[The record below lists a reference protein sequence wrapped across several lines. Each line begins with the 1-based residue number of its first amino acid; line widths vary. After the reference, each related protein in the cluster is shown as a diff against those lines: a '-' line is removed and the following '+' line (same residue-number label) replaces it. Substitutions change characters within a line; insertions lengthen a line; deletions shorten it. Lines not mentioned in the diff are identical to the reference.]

1 MRMQWI
7 VKDFIS
13 RVNGIGDNYYFV
25 YFLEL
30 CGLINATSD
39 SEQLSFHRCDID
51 YMMNGFHNGAI
62 PAMEVCGWC
71 GYSIFDTYICNN
83 KSY

>member
-1 MRMQWI
+1 
-7 VKDFIS
+7 
-13 RVNGIGDNYYFV
+13 VNGIGDNYYFV
-25 YFLEL
+25 YPLEL

-62 PAMEVCGWC
+62 PAMEVCG
-71 GYSIFDTYICNN
+71 
-83 KSY
+83 